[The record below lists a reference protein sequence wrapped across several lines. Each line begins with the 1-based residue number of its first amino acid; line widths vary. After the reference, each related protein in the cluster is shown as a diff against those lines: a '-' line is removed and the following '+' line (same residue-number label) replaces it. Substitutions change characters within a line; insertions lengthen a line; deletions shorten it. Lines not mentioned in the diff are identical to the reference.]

1 MRKHVNRTILCIGL
15 SAALAA
21 CGIKKSV
28 NYIPDISSFDS
39 IRPVV
44 SVDSDTLCMAGSN
57 YRIKNAS
64 GQWEMFLKG
73 DPYQRGLIY
82 GALNQS
88 LLSFQDSVFFET
100 LKAFVPTE
108 RRQQFIRKFLRL
120 YNRNMYKHI
129 PQEYL
134 VEIYGLS
141 HYTSSV
147 YDKWATP
154 YLRALYLHGAHD
166 IGHALNDMML
176 VGCSSMA
183 VWGDKT
189 EDGSLLIGRNF
200 DFYAGDGFALN
211 KLISFIKPE
220 SGYAYMSVAWPGMIG
235 VVSGMNEKGLTATIN
250 AGKSKIPWSA
260 KTPVTLLVREIIQ
273 YASTIE
279 EAVAIAKS
287 KKVFVSESIMIGS
300 AADKRA
306 VIIEVSPGKTGV
318 YEVRNSD
325 QLICSNHFQSETYKK
340 DKRNKKWMEESH
352 SVYRYQKME
361 ELLQSTEKI
370 TPEKMAGYL
379 RTTEG
384 IGGASIGYGN
394 EKALNQLLAHHGV
407 IFQPEKRRVWV
418 SSSPYQ
424 LGEFVAYDLNK
435 IFDKS
440 DTNFVLL
447 ESEEL
452 NIPADEFIQSEAYKN
467 YEQYRKLVTEVN
479 SALKNGSTL
488 DEKIPDRLI
497 RLNADFWEGYYKAGV
512 YYYQQKEYRKAAE
525 HFEKALTKEITTVP
539 GRKSVEKYLDKSKKK
554 LRR

>member
-1 MRKHVNRTILCIGL
+1 MRKHVNRTILYIGL

-147 YDKWATP
+147 YDKWAAP

-260 KTPVTLLVREIIQ
+260 KTPITLLVREIIQ

-318 YEVRNSD
+318 YEVRNSN

-361 ELLQSTEKI
+361 ELLQPTEKI

-497 RLNADFWEGYYKAGV
+497 RLNADLWEGYYKAGM